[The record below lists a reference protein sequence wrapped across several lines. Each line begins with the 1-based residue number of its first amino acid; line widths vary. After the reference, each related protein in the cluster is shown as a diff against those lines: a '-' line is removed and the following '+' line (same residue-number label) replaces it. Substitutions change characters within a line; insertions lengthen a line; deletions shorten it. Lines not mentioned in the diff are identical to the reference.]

1 MMYQGSEAVRL
12 DYLGEATPRREQR
25 TSFEVVEGAGLD
37 HLERRGVSPQFIANL
52 KLAAAVC
59 VALVVLCV
67 ARIGV
72 YSMAVG
78 TLASN
83 ESMRSELKQTVALE
97 DDLRIQRSVLSSTQ
111 RIDRIA
117 TQSYGMVAANGAEKL
132 SVSDFADTASDF
144 ADTAS
149 EGTGTA
155 DEATDAQ
162 ATDAAPDATQAQ
174 KSSDE
179 VASEVGQ
186 ATQTQGDGSTA
197 GANAA
202 DVDSLS

>member
-132 SVSDFADTASDF
+132 SVSDSAD
-144 ADTAS
+144 
-149 EGTGTA
+149 TA

>member
-12 DYLGEATPRREQR
+12 DYLGEATPQRAAR
-25 TSFEVVEGAGLD
+25 TSFEVVEGSGLD
-37 HLERRGVSPQFIANL
+37 HLERRGVSPQFVANL
-52 KLAAAVC
+52 KLAAIICA
-59 VALVVLCV
+59 ALVVLCV

-83 ESMRSELKQTVALE
+83 ETMRTELKQTRALE
-97 DDLRIQRSVLSSTQ
+97 DDLRIQRSVLSSSQ

-117 TQSYGMVAANGAEKL
+117 TQSYGMVLAGGAERL
-132 SVSDFADTASDF
+132 SVADASAADDATAADDASSD
-144 ADTAS
+144 
-149 EGTGTA
+149 
-155 DEATDAQ
+155 ATDAQ
-162 ATDAAPDATQAQ
+162 ATDEATDATQAQ

-179 VASEVGQ
+179 MAGEVGQ

-202 DVDSLS
+202 DVDSLA

>member
-132 SVSDFADTASDF
+132 SVSD
-144 ADTAS
+144 TAS

-162 ATDAAPDATQAQ
+162 ATDAAPDAA
-174 KSSDE
+174 
-179 VASEVGQ
+179 
-186 ATQTQGDGSTA
+186 
-197 GANAA
+197 
-202 DVDSLS
+202 

>member
-12 DYLGEATPRREQR
+12 DYLGEATPQRAAR
-25 TSFEVVEGAGLD
+25 TSFEVVEGSGLD
-37 HLERRGVSPQFIANL
+37 HLERRGVSSQFVANL
-52 KLAAAVC
+52 KLAAIICA
-59 VALVVLCV
+59 ALVVLCV

-83 ESMRSELKQTVALE
+83 ETMRTELKQTRALE
-97 DDLRIQRSVLSSTQ
+97 DDLRIQRSVLSSSQ

-117 TQSYGMVAANGAEKL
+117 TQSYGMVLAGGAEKL
-132 SVSDFADTASDF
+132 SVADASVADDATAAGD
-144 ADTAS
+144 
-149 EGTGTA
+149 
-155 DEATDAQ
+155 ATDAQ
-162 ATDAAPDATQAQ
+162 AADKATDATQAQ

-179 VASEVGQ
+179 MASEVDQ

-202 DVDSLS
+202 DVDSLA

>member
-12 DYLGEATPRREQR
+12 DYLGEATPQRATR
-25 TSFEVVEGAGLD
+25 TSFEVVEGSGLD
-37 HLERRGVSPQFIANL
+37 HLERRGVSSQFVANL
-52 KLAAAVC
+52 KLAAIICA
-59 VALVVLCV
+59 ALVVLCV

-83 ESMRSELKQTVALE
+83 ETMRTELKQTRTLE
-97 DDLRIQRSVLSSTQ
+97 DDLRIQRSVLSSSQ

-117 TQSYGMVAANGAEKL
+117 TQSYGMVLAGGAEKL
-132 SVSDFADTASDF
+132 SAADASAADDATA
-144 ADTAS
+144 
-149 EGTGTA
+149 A
-155 DEATDAQ
+155 DEAT
-162 ATDAAPDATQAQ
+162 DATQAQ

-179 VASEVGQ
+179 MASEVDQ

-202 DVDSLS
+202 DVDSLA

>member
-12 DYLGEATPRREQR
+12 DYLGEATPQRAAR
-25 TSFEVVEGAGLD
+25 TSFEVVEGSGLD
-37 HLERRGVSPQFIANL
+37 HLERRGVSSQFVANL
-52 KLAAAVC
+52 KFAAIVC
-59 VALVVLCV
+59 AALVVLCV

-83 ESMRSELKQTVALE
+83 ETMRTELKQTRALE
-97 DDLRIQRSVLSSTQ
+97 DDLRIQRSVLSSSQ

-117 TQSYGMVAANGAEKL
+117 TQSYGMVLAGGAEKL
-132 SVSDFADTASDF
+132 SVADASAADGATA
-144 ADTAS
+144 AD
-149 EGTGTA
+149 
-155 DEATDAQ
+155 DATDAQ
-162 ATDAAPDATQAQ
+162 AADEATDATQAQ

-179 VASEVGQ
+179 MASEVDQ
-186 ATQTQGDGSTA
+186 AIQTQGDGSTA

-202 DVDSLS
+202 DVDSLA

>member
-52 KLAAAVC
+52 KL
-59 VALVVLCV
+59 
-67 ARIGV
+67 
-72 YSMAVG
+72 
-78 TLASN
+78 
-83 ESMRSELKQTVALE
+83 
-97 DDLRIQRSVLSSTQ
+97 
-111 RIDRIA
+111 
-117 TQSYGMVAANGAEKL
+117 
-132 SVSDFADTASDF
+132 

>member
-97 DDLRIQRSVLSSTQ
+97 DDLRIQRSVLSSTH

-132 SVSDFADTASDF
+132 SVSDSADS
-144 ADTAS
+144 AS
-149 EGTGTA
+149 EGTA

-162 ATDAAPDATQAQ
+162 ATDATPDATQAQ

>member
-12 DYLGEATPRREQR
+12 DYLGEATPQRAAR
-25 TSFEVVEGAGLD
+25 TSFEVVEGSGLD
-37 HLERRGVSPQFIANL
+37 HLERRGVSPQFVANL
-52 KLAAAVC
+52 KLAAIICA
-59 VALVVLCV
+59 ALVVLCV

-83 ESMRSELKQTVALE
+83 ETMRTELKQTRALE
-97 DDLRIQRSVLSSTQ
+97 DDLRIQRSVLSSSQ

-117 TQSYGMVAANGAEKL
+117 TQSYGMVLAGGAEKL
-132 SVSDFADTASDF
+132 SVADASAADDASSD
-144 ADTAS
+144 
-149 EGTGTA
+149 
-155 DEATDAQ
+155 ATDAQ
-162 ATDAAPDATQAQ
+162 ATDEATDATQAQ

-179 VASEVGQ
+179 MASEVDQ

-202 DVDSLS
+202 DVDSLV

>member
-12 DYLGEATPRREQR
+12 DYLGEATPQRAAR
-25 TSFEVVEGAGLD
+25 TSFEVVEGSGLD
-37 HLERRGVSPQFIANL
+37 HLERRGVSPQFVANL
-52 KLAAAVC
+52 KLAAIICA
-59 VALVVLCV
+59 ALVVLCV

-83 ESMRSELKQTVALE
+83 ETMRTELKQTHALE
-97 DDLRIQRSVLSSTQ
+97 DDLRIQRSVLSSSQ

-117 TQSYGMVAANGAEKL
+117 TQSYGMVLAGGAERL
-132 SVSDFADTASDF
+132 SVADASAADDASSD
-144 ADTAS
+144 
-149 EGTGTA
+149 
-155 DEATDAQ
+155 ATDAQ
-162 ATDAAPDATQAQ
+162 ATDEATDATQAQ

-179 VASEVGQ
+179 MASEVDQ

-202 DVDSLS
+202 DVDSLA

>member
-37 HLERRGVSPQFIANL
+37 HLERRGVSSQFLANL
-52 KLAAAVC
+52 KLAAVVC
-59 VALVVLCV
+59 LALVALCVV
-67 ARIGV
+67 RIGV
-72 YSMAVG
+72 LSMAAG

-83 ESMRSELKQTVALE
+83 ESMRSELKQTRALE
-97 DDLRIQRSVLSSTQ
+97 DDLRIQRSVLSSSQ

-117 TQSYGMVAANGAEKL
+117 TQSYGMVAANGSEQL
-132 SVSDFADTASDF
+132 SVSNASATDE
-144 ADTAS
+144 AA
-149 EGTGTA
+149 A
-155 DEATDAQ
+155 DEATADAQ
-162 ATDAAPDATQAQ
+162 SADSQGADDASDATQAQ

-179 VASEVGQ
+179 MASEVGQ

-202 DVDSLS
+202 DVDSLA

>member
-132 SVSDFADTASDF
+132 SVSDS

-149 EGTGTA
+149 EGTGAA

-162 ATDAAPDATQAQ
+162 ATDAQATDTAPDATQAQ

>member
-132 SVSDFADTASDF
+132 SVSDST
-144 ADTAS
+144 DTAS
-149 EGTGTA
+149 EGTGT
-155 DEATDAQ
+155 DAQ
-162 ATDAAPDATQAQ
+162 ATDAASDATQAQ

>member
-117 TQSYGMVAANGAEKL
+117 TQSYGMVAANGVEKL
-132 SVSDFADTASDF
+132 SVSDSADS
-144 ADTAS
+144 AS

-162 ATDAAPDATQAQ
+162 ATDATQAQ

>member
-117 TQSYGMVAANGAEKL
+117 TQSYGMVAANGVEKL
-132 SVSDFADTASDF
+132 SVSDSADS
-144 ADTAS
+144 AS
-149 EGTGTA
+149 EGTGAA
-155 DEATDAQ
+155 DE

>member
-12 DYLGEATPRREQR
+12 DYLGEATPQRAAR
-25 TSFEVVEGAGLD
+25 TSFEVVEGSGLD
-37 HLERRGVSPQFIANL
+37 HLERRGVSSQFVANL
-52 KLAAAVC
+52 KLAAIICA
-59 VALVVLCV
+59 ALVVLCV

-83 ESMRSELKQTVALE
+83 ESMRTELKQTRALE
-97 DDLRIQRSVLSSTQ
+97 DDLRIQRSVLSSSQ

-117 TQSYGMVAANGAEKL
+117 TQSYGMVLAGGAEKL
-132 SVSDFADTASDF
+132 SVADASVADDATDADDATA
-144 ADTAS
+144 AQA
-149 EGTGTA
+149 A
-155 DEATDAQ
+155 DEAT
-162 ATDAAPDATQAQ
+162 DATQAQ

-179 VASEVGQ
+179 MASEVDQ
-186 ATQTQGDGSTA
+186 AIQTQGDGSTA

-202 DVDSLS
+202 DVDSLA

>member
-132 SVSDFADTASDF
+132 SVSD
-144 ADTAS
+144 TAS

-179 VASEVGQ
+179 VASEVSQ

-197 GANAA
+197 GSNAA

>member
-72 YSMAVG
+72 YSMAAG

-83 ESMRSELKQTVALE
+83 ESMRSELKQTVSLE

-132 SVSDFADTASDF
+132 SVSDS
-144 ADTAS
+144 AS
-149 EGTGTA
+149 EGTGAA

-162 ATDAAPDATQAQ
+162 VTDAAPDATQAQ

-186 ATQTQGDGSTA
+186 ATQTQGDGSAA

>member
-12 DYLGEATPRREQR
+12 DYLGEATPQRAAR
-25 TSFEVVEGAGLD
+25 TSFEVVEGSGLD
-37 HLERRGVSPQFIANL
+37 HLERRGVSSQFVANL
-52 KLAAAVC
+52 KLAAIICA
-59 VALVVLCV
+59 ALVVLCV

-83 ESMRSELKQTVALE
+83 ETMRTELKQTRALE
-97 DDLRIQRSVLSSTQ
+97 DDLRIQRSVLSSSQ

-117 TQSYGMVAANGAEKL
+117 TQSYGMVLAGGAEKL
-132 SVSDFADTASDF
+132 SVADASVADDATA
-144 ADTAS
+144 AD
-149 EGTGTA
+149 
-155 DEATDAQ
+155 DATDAQ
-162 ATDAAPDATQAQ
+162 ATDEATDATQAQ

-179 VASEVGQ
+179 MAGEVDQ

-202 DVDSLS
+202 DVDSLA

>member
-12 DYLGEATPRREQR
+12 DYLGEATPQRAAR
-25 TSFEVVEGAGLD
+25 TSFEVVEGSGLD
-37 HLERRGVSPQFIANL
+37 HLERRGVSSQFVANL
-52 KLAAAVC
+52 KLAAIICA
-59 VALVVLCV
+59 ALVVLCV

-83 ESMRSELKQTVALE
+83 ETMRTELKQTRALE
-97 DDLRIQRSVLSSTQ
+97 DDLRIQRSVLSSSQ

-117 TQSYGMVAANGAEKL
+117 TQSYGMVLAGGAEKL
-132 SVSDFADTASDF
+132 SVADASAADDATA
-144 ADTAS
+144 
-149 EGTGTA
+149 A

-162 ATDAAPDATQAQ
+162 AADEATDATQAQ

-179 VASEVGQ
+179 MAGEVGQ
-186 ATQTQGDGSTA
+186 AIQTQGDGSTA

-202 DVDSLS
+202 DVDSLA

>member
-12 DYLGEATPRREQR
+12 AYLGEATPRREQR

-132 SVSDFADTASDF
+132 SVSDSADTV
-144 ADTAS
+144 S
-149 EGTGTA
+149 EGTA

-179 VASEVGQ
+179 VASEVSQ

>member
-1 MMYQGSEAVRL
+1 MMHQGSEAVRL

-97 DDLRIQRSVLSSTQ
+97 DDLRIQRSVLSSTH

-132 SVSDFADTASDF
+132 SVSDSADS
-144 ADTAS
+144 AS
-149 EGTGTA
+149 EGTA

>member
-12 DYLGEATPRREQR
+12 DYLGEATPQRAAR
-25 TSFEVVEGAGLD
+25 TSFEVVEGSGLD
-37 HLERRGVSPQFIANL
+37 HLERRGVSPQFVANL
-52 KLAAAVC
+52 KLAAIICA
-59 VALVVLCV
+59 ALVVLCV

-83 ESMRSELKQTVALE
+83 ETMRTELKQTRALE
-97 DDLRIQRSVLSSTQ
+97 DDLRIQRSVLSSSQ

-117 TQSYGMVAANGAEKL
+117 TQSYGMVLAGGAERL
-132 SVSDFADTASDF
+132 SVADASAADDASSDATDARAT
-144 ADTAS
+144 
-149 EGTGTA
+149 
-155 DEATDAQ
+155 DEAT
-162 ATDAAPDATQAQ
+162 DATQAQ

-179 VASEVGQ
+179 MASEVDQ

-202 DVDSLS
+202 DVDSLA

>member
-132 SVSDFADTASDF
+132 SVSDS

-155 DEATDAQ
+155 DE

>member
-1 MMYQGSEAVRL
+1 
-12 DYLGEATPRREQR
+12 
-25 TSFEVVEGAGLD
+25 
-37 HLERRGVSPQFIANL
+37 
-52 KLAAAVC
+52 
-59 VALVVLCV
+59 
-67 ARIGV
+67 
-72 YSMAVG
+72 MAVG

-132 SVSDFADTASDF
+132 SVSDS

-179 VASEVGQ
+179 VAQRGRPGHPD
-186 ATQTQGDGSTA
+186 AGRRA
-197 GANAA
+197 PRPGANG
-202 DVDSLS
+202 SWTWTRSPYGSGRGRTRLH

>member
-12 DYLGEATPRREQR
+12 DYLGEATPQRAAR
-25 TSFEVVEGAGLD
+25 TSFEVVEGSGLD
-37 HLERRGVSPQFIANL
+37 HLERRGVSSQFVANL
-52 KLAAAVC
+52 KLAAIICA
-59 VALVVLCV
+59 ALVVLCV

-83 ESMRSELKQTVALE
+83 ETMRTELKQTRALE
-97 DDLRIQRSVLSSTQ
+97 DDLRIQRSVLSSSQ

-117 TQSYGMVAANGAEKL
+117 TQSYGMVLAGGAEKL
-132 SVSDFADTASDF
+132 SVADASVADDATA
-144 ADTAS
+144 ADDAT
-149 EGTGTA
+149 
-155 DEATDAQ
+155 DATDAQ
-162 ATDAAPDATQAQ
+162 ATDKATDAAQAQ

-179 VASEVGQ
+179 MAGEVGQ

-202 DVDSLS
+202 DVDSLA

>member
-83 ESMRSELKQTVALE
+83 ESMRSELRQTVALE
-97 DDLRIQRSVLSSTQ
+97 DDLRIQRSVLSSTH

-132 SVSDFADTASDF
+132 SVSDSADS
-144 ADTAS
+144 AS
-149 EGTGTA
+149 EGTA

>member
-59 VALVVLCV
+59 VALVVLCI

-72 YSMAVG
+72 YSMAAG

-83 ESMRSELKQTVALE
+83 ESMRSELKQTVSLE

-132 SVSDFADTASDF
+132 SVSDSADT
-144 ADTAS
+144 TS
-149 EGTGTA
+149 EDTGTA
-155 DEATDAQ
+155 DEATDA
-162 ATDAAPDATQAQ
+162 QAQ

-179 VASEVGQ
+179 VASEVSQ
-186 ATQTQGDGSTA
+186 ATQTQGGGSTA
-197 GANAA
+197 GSNAA

>member
-59 VALVVLCV
+59 VALVVLCI

-72 YSMAVG
+72 YSMAAG

-83 ESMRSELKQTVALE
+83 ESMRSELKQTVSLE

-132 SVSDFADTASDF
+132 SVSDS

-155 DEATDAQ
+155 DEATDA
-162 ATDAAPDATQAQ
+162 TPDATQAQ

-179 VASEVGQ
+179 VASEVSQ

>member
-59 VALVVLCV
+59 VALVVLCI

-72 YSMAVG
+72 YSMAAG

-83 ESMRSELKQTVALE
+83 ESMRSELKQTVSLE
-97 DDLRIQRSVLSSTQ
+97 DDPSTQ

-132 SVSDFADTASDF
+132 SVSDS

-149 EGTGTA
+149 EGAGA
-155 DEATDAQ
+155 VDEATDAQ
-162 ATDAAPDATQAQ
+162 ATDATPDATQAQ

>member
-12 DYLGEATPRREQR
+12 DYLGEATPQRATR
-25 TSFEVVEGAGLD
+25 TSFEVVEGSGLD
-37 HLERRGVSPQFIANL
+37 HLERRGVSPQFVANL
-52 KLAAAVC
+52 KLAAIICA
-59 VALVVLCV
+59 ALVVLCV

-83 ESMRSELKQTVALE
+83 ETMRTELKQTRALE
-97 DDLRIQRSVLSSTQ
+97 DDLRIQRSVLSSSQ

-117 TQSYGMVAANGAEKL
+117 TQSYGMVLAGGAEKL
-132 SVSDFADTASDF
+132 SVADASAADDASSD
-144 ADTAS
+144 
-149 EGTGTA
+149 
-155 DEATDAQ
+155 ATDAQ
-162 ATDAAPDATQAQ
+162 ATDEATDATQAQ

-179 VASEVGQ
+179 MAGEVGQ

-202 DVDSLS
+202 DVDSLA

>member
-59 VALVVLCV
+59 VVLVVLCV

-83 ESMRSELKQTVALE
+83 ESMRRELKQTVALE

-132 SVSDFADTASDF
+132 SVSDSEG
-144 ADTAS
+144 TAS

-155 DEATDAQ
+155 DEATDAQATDAQ

>member
-132 SVSDFADTASDF
+132 SVSDPA
-144 ADTAS
+144 
-149 EGTGTA
+149 GTA

-179 VASEVGQ
+179 VASEVSQ
-186 ATQTQGDGSTA
+186 AAQTQGDGSTA
-197 GANAA
+197 GSNAA

>member
-1 MMYQGSEAVRL
+1 MMHQGSEAVRL

-132 SVSDFADTASDF
+132 SVSDSADS
-144 ADTAS
+144 AS
-149 EGTGTA
+149 EGTA

>member
-12 DYLGEATPRREQR
+12 DYLGEATPQRAAR
-25 TSFEVVEGAGLD
+25 TSFEVVEGSGLD
-37 HLERRGVSPQFIANL
+37 HLERRGVSSQFVANL
-52 KLAAAVC
+52 KLAAIICA
-59 VALVVLCV
+59 AFVVLCV

-83 ESMRSELKQTVALE
+83 ETMRTELKQTRALE
-97 DDLRIQRSVLSSTQ
+97 DDLRIQRSVLSSSQ

-117 TQSYGMVAANGAEKL
+117 TQSYGMVLAGGAERL
-132 SVSDFADTASDF
+132 SVADASAADDASSD
-144 ADTAS
+144 
-149 EGTGTA
+149 
-155 DEATDAQ
+155 ATDAQ
-162 ATDAAPDATQAQ
+162 ATDEATDATQAQ

-179 VASEVGQ
+179 MASEVDQ

-202 DVDSLS
+202 DVDSLA

>member
-12 DYLGEATPRREQR
+12 DYLGEATPQRAAR
-25 TSFEVVEGAGLD
+25 TSFEVVEGSGLD
-37 HLERRGVSPQFIANL
+37 HLERRGVSSQFVANL
-52 KLAAAVC
+52 KLAAIVC
-59 VALVVLCV
+59 AALVVLCV

-83 ESMRSELKQTVALE
+83 ETMRTELKQTRALE
-97 DDLRIQRSVLSSTQ
+97 DDLRIQRSVLSSSQ

-117 TQSYGMVAANGAEKL
+117 TQSYGMVLAGGAEKL
-132 SVSDFADTASDF
+132 SVADASAADDASSD
-144 ADTAS
+144 
-149 EGTGTA
+149 
-155 DEATDAQ
+155 ATDAQ
-162 ATDAAPDATQAQ
+162 ATDEATDATQAQ

-179 VASEVGQ
+179 MASEVDQ

-202 DVDSLS
+202 DVDSLA

>member
-132 SVSDFADTASDF
+132 SVSDSADA
-144 ADTAS
+144 AS
-149 EGTGTA
+149 EGTGTGTA

>member
-132 SVSDFADTASDF
+132 SVSDSADTV
-144 ADTAS
+144 S
-149 EGTGTA
+149 EGTA

-197 GANAA
+197 GSNAA